1 MNRMRIACPSC
12 GAEYDVPDRLLAGP
26 ARTLRCSRCGAD
38 FALPQAAAAAPVPV
52 PEPATVRAP
61 EPSPAPSMP
70 ALPARE
76 RAPVASAPPD
86 QAALLR
92 AWVASLVVMIGA
104 MVGLLVFRSEVMAA
118 WLPSGWGDAGLCGFR
133 KSYNITF

>member
-38 FALPQAAAAAPVPV
+38 FALPVSALAAPV
-52 PEPATVRAP
+52 PEPAAVLAP
-61 EPSPAPSMP
+61 EPPPAPGLP
-70 ALPARE
+70 APPARE

-92 AWVASLVVMIGA
+92 AWVASLVVVIGA

-118 WLPSGWGDAGLCGFR
+118 WPSATRMFAAIGLG
-133 KSYNITF
+133 

>member
-12 GAEYDVPDRLLAGP
+12 GAEYDVPDRLLAGA

-38 FALPQAAAAAPVPV
+38 FALPQVAAAAPVPV

-61 EPSPAPSMP
+61 EPALAPSMP
-70 ALPARE
+70 APPSRE
-76 RAPVASAPPD
+76 RAPVASAPPN

-92 AWVASLVVMIGA
+92 AWVASLVVVIGA
-104 MVGLLVFRSEVMAA
+104 LVGMLVFRSEVTAA
-118 WLPSGWGDAGLCGFR
+118 WPPATRMFAAFGLG
-133 KSYNITF
+133 

>member
-1 MNRMRIACPSC
+1 
-12 GAEYDVPDRLLAGP
+12 
-26 ARTLRCSRCGAD
+26 
-38 FALPQAAAAAPVPV
+38 
-52 PEPATVRAP
+52 
-61 EPSPAPSMP
+61 MP
-70 ALPARE
+70 ASPARE

-118 WLPSGWGDAGLCGFR
+118 WPPATRMFAALGLG
-133 KSYNITF
+133 